1 MDGAAFSSGS
11 IASGSVSTGALGICF
26 TTGDPAGGVSGSSS
40 SFFGAFPSGKAS
52 SGLLAIA
59 ARMKSIH
66 IGSAARAPVSFS
78 PSVCRSS
85 KPIHVPQVTD
95 GENPM
100 NHASV

>member
-1 MDGAAFSSGS
+1 LLNGTSS
-11 IASGSVSTGALGICF
+11 T
-26 TTGDPAGGVSGSSS
+26 
-40 SFFGAFPSGKAS
+40 FFGAPALAKVS

-78 PSVCRSS
+78 PSDWRSS
-85 KPIHVPQVTD
+85 KPIHVPQVID